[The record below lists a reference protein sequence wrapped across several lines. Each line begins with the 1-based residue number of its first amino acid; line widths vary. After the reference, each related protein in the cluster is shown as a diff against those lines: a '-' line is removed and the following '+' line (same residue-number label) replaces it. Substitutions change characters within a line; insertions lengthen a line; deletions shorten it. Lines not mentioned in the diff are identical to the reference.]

1 MAVSFN
7 IEGQSYSFPDWASE
21 STSKQMVDILT
32 EIAKANGVSG
42 KALAEL
48 QKSNQDMLKAT
59 EKAHKKE
66 EKSRDEQQ
74 ALDEEQVKA
83 IQKGFK
89 DNANTIKAEGD
100 KDRKTTIE
108 AGKKGGGFGDGL
120 INFGRRLE
128 SDGEELLGFVG
139 KLGDVALGTATA
151 LGGIVLGGLSFVA
164 NKALGAGDEL
174 NKLTKVGVGFN
185 STLGGLDTSATQGI
199 ARLGALGLGFEGAA
213 QLIAANSRVVATAG
227 LKRFENTMK
236 FAADTS
242 EELGM
247 SFEDSMNT
255 FGESLQRRQRLL
267 NVGSVDQGRLNKQI
281 QTTTRF
287 QTAYATALGES
298 TEEIQA
304 FVDGL
309 IANNGMLTASFFRF
323 NNSVRSDL
331 VAGVEVFASG
341 LAALGGS
348 GGQALAEAFT
358 EQATM
363 GAIGLSDAAIG
374 MVQALPSLAGPMN
387 EFRDAV
393 QSGTLTQSQADEMV
407 QDLVGNLGNVS
418 QGEKDRIFML
428 ARIGDE
434 SAKQMA
440 QAITQ
445 FEQSESK
452 MEEVNKMLGTGFN
465 MDTVQKG
472 TNAFNKV
479 VAQATSGFSS
489 AFYSIFAD
497 PEITKALEDGLKE
510 IMGIFGFGVD
520 DASGAAQGMADAG
533 KDLAKK
539 VLPALK
545 NGIQMAVDMFQRL
558 ADYLGQEAFKTDGA
572 FDISKL
578 FADIGQKI
586 KSAIFSALLKG
597 IPMLMGAILAYS
609 AGKAVLGAALGGAK
623 SMISKGASNLFGR
636 MFGGVGSTA
645 TKAASTGV
653 GSGGSS
659 AAKMLQGASS
669 KADGMTGAMTK
680 GGKSGGFLG
689 SIANAVKKFGDNK
702 VVKGAASM
710 VMMGAAVAL
719 LAVGLKQ
726 FNEVD
731 FASMGK
737 GLLAMGG
744 MIALSK
750 LLDKANKSMVKGAI
764 GVLALSTA
772 MVPLAF
778 GLNLMKDVGFK
789 TIGVLATAIAALAVA
804 AGIIGMPPIVGFVM
818 AGALAIGVLGAALI
832 PFAVA
837 AMLAAK
843 AFEMFVPNIVMM
855 SMVDGKNLIMV
866 GAGLAAIGAGLAVM
880 TGGSL
885 IAGLMEGIG
894 KLFGAKSP
902 MEKVIDFAKG
912 LQGVDVT
919 GIFLLGEGFKG
930 LAESKNVI
938 DMFDNMD
945 DYSAGVMKFAVSIDS
960 LTAALHRLNEGIP
973 AETTFFDKIKDVASQ
988 VKDFFG
994 GGGAGQSPVK
1004 PNVGGQA
1011 IMPTAPT
1018 QVDQGAVPVTMSANY
1033 MTDDDLDDLAGT
1045 PPTATDMGP
1054 PKPDTPETD
1063 TAALLA
1069 ELVRLQ
1075 AENNKLSKRQISA
1088 TEEMDF

>member
-48 QKSNQDMLKAT
+48 KKSNEDMLKAT
-59 EKAHKKE
+59 QKANKKE
-66 EKSRDEQQ
+66 EKSN
-74 ALDEEQVKA
+74 EEQLEATEEQKKA
-83 IQKGFK
+83 IERGFK
-89 DNANTIKAEGD
+89 DNNKTIKEEQS
-100 KDRKTTIE
+100 KTQAALE
-108 AGKKGGGFGDGL
+108 KGGGFLDKAGSG
-120 INFGRRLE
+120 IVKFGRQME
-128 SDGEELLGFVG
+128 ADGEELLGFVG
-139 KLGDVALGTATA
+139 KLGDVALGVGTA
-151 LGGIVLGGLSFVA
+151 LTGIVAGGLAFVA
-164 NKALGAGDEL
+164 NKALGVGDEL

-227 LKRFENTMK
+227 LKRFEDTMK

-309 IANNGMLTASFFRF
+309 IANNGMLTASFLRF
-323 NNSVRSDL
+323 GDTVRSDL

-341 LAALGGS
+341 LAALGGQ

-374 MVQALPSLAGPMN
+374 MVQALPRLAGPMN

-393 QSGTLTQSQADEMV
+393 QAGTLTQSQADEMV
-407 QDLVGNLGNVS
+407 QGLVKDLGNVS
-418 QGEKDRIFML
+418 QEEKDRIFML

-452 MEEVNKMLGTGFN
+452 MAEVNKMLGTGFD

-472 TNAFNKV
+472 TNNFNKI

-489 AFYSIFAD
+489 AFYSLFAD

-510 IMGIFGFGVD
+510 IMGIFGFATD
-520 DASGAAQGMADAG
+520 DMSGGAQGMADMG
-533 KDLAKK
+533 KDMAKK
-539 VLPALK
+539 FLPMLK
-545 NGIQMAVDMFQRL
+545 SGIESVVGAFKAL
-558 ADYLGQEAFKTDGA
+558 ADYFGQEAFKTDGA
-572 FDISKL
+572 FDFSKML
-578 FADIGQKI
+578 TDVVDKI
-586 KSAIFSALLKG
+586 KQPLIDALMSGLKY
-597 IPMLMGAILAYS
+597 LFLAVFAYS
-609 AGKAVLGAALGGAK
+609 ASKQALGFLGGLIK
-623 SMISKGASNLFGR
+623 KGGTKLIGSI
-636 MFGGVGSTA
+636 MGGGGSTVA
-645 TKAASTGV
+645 GAASTGV
-653 GSGGSS
+653 GSGGST
-659 AAKMLQGASS
+659 AAKLLGGAKD

-744 MIALSK
+744 MIGLSK
-750 LLDKANKSMVKGAI
+750 LLEKSTTSMVKGAV

-818 AGALAIGVLGAALI
+818 AGAVAIGVLGAALI

-843 AFEMFVPNIVMM
+843 AFDMFVPNMVLM
-855 SMVDGKNLIMV
+855 SMVDGGNLIKV

-912 LQGVDVT
+912 LQGVDVSS
-919 GIFLLGEGFKG
+919 IFLLGEGFKG

-938 DMFDNMD
+938 DMFDNME
-945 DYSAGVMKFAVSIDS
+945 DYSSGVMKFAISIDS
-960 LTAALHRLNEGIP
+960 LTAALARLEAGVP
-973 AETTFFDKIKDVASQ
+973 KETTFFDKIKDVATQ
-988 VKDFFG
+988 VGDFLTG
-994 GGGAGQSPVK
+994 GKVSEGINTVKAG
-1004 PNVGGQA
+1004 NQA
-1011 IMPTAPT
+1011 GMPTAPT
-1018 QVDQGAVPVTMSANY
+1018 QIDQSTVPVTAASYGMG
-1033 MTDDDLDDLAGT
+1033 DDEIDDLVGT
-1045 PPTATDMGP
+1045 PPTADGTTATQ
-1054 PKPDTPETD
+1054 PDTPEND

-1088 TEEMDF
+1088 TEDIDF

>member
-48 QKSNQDMLKAT
+48 KKTNEDMLKAT
-59 EKAHKKE
+59 QKANKKE
-66 EKSRDEQQ
+66 EKSN
-74 ALDEEQVKA
+74 EEQLEATEEQKKA
-83 IQKGFK
+83 IEKGFK
-89 DNANTIKAEGD
+89 DNNKTIKEEQS
-100 KDRKTTIE
+100 KTQAALE
-108 AGKKGGGFGDGL
+108 KGGGFLDKAGSG
-120 INFGRRLE
+120 IVKFGRQME
-128 SDGEELLGFVG
+128 ADGEELLGFVG
-139 KLGDVALGTATA
+139 KLGDVALGVGTA
-151 LGGIVLGGLSFVA
+151 LTGIVAGGLTFVA
-164 NKALGAGDEL
+164 NKALGVGDEL

-309 IANNGMLTASFFRF
+309 IANNGMLTASFLRF
-323 NNSVRSDL
+323 GDTVRSDL

-341 LAALGGS
+341 LAALGGQ

-363 GAIGLSDAAIG
+363 GAIGLSDAAVG
-374 MVQALPSLAGPMN
+374 MVRALPRLAGPMN
-387 EFRDAV
+387 DFRKAV
-393 QSGTLTQSQADEMV
+393 ESGTLTQSQADEQV
-407 QDLVGNLGNVS
+407 QRLVKDLGNVS
-418 QGEKDRIFML
+418 KEEKDRIFML
-428 ARIGDE
+428 ARVGDE

-452 MEEVNKMLGTGFN
+452 MKEVNEMLGTGFN

-472 TNAFNKV
+472 TNNFNKI

-489 AFYSIFAD
+489 AFYSLFAD
-497 PEITKALEDGLKE
+497 PEITKALEDGMKE
-510 IMGIFGFGVD
+510 IMGIFGFASD
-520 DASGAAQGMADAG
+520 DMSKGAQGMADMG
-533 KDLAKK
+533 KDMAKK
-539 VLPALK
+539 FLPMLK
-545 NGIQMAVDMFQRL
+545 SGIESVVGAFKAL
-558 ADYLGQEAFKTDGA
+558 ADYFGQEAFKTDGA
-572 FDISKL
+572 FDFSKML
-578 FADIGQKI
+578 TDVVDKI
-586 KSAIFSALLKG
+586 KQPLIDALMSGLKY
-597 IPMLMGAILAYS
+597 LFLAVFAYS
-609 AGKAVLGAALGGAK
+609 ASKQALGFLGGLIK
-623 SMISKGASNLFGR
+623 KGGTKLIGSI
-636 MFGGVGSTA
+636 MGGGGSTVA
-645 TKAASTGV
+645 GAASTGV
-653 GSGGSS
+653 GSGGST
-659 AAKMLQGASS
+659 AAKLLGGASD

-744 MIALSK
+744 MIGLSK
-750 LLDKANKSMVKGAI
+750 LLEKSTTSMVKGAV

-804 AGIIGMPPIVGFVM
+804 AGLIGMPPIVGFVM
-818 AGALAIGVLGAALI
+818 AGAVAIGVLGAALI

-843 AFEMFVPNIVMM
+843 AFDMFVPNMVLM
-855 SMVDGKNLIMV
+855 SMVDGGNLIKV

-912 LQGVDVT
+912 LQGVDVSS
-919 GIFLLGEGFKG
+919 IFLLGEGFKG

-938 DMFDNMD
+938 DMFDNME
-945 DYSAGVMKFAVSIDS
+945 DYSSGVMKFAISIDS
-960 LTAALHRLNEGIP
+960 LTAALARLEKGVP
-973 AETTFFDKIKDVASQ
+973 KETTFFDKIKDVATQ
-988 VKDFFG
+988 VGDFLTG
-994 GGGAGQSPVK
+994 GKVSEGINTVKAG
-1004 PNVGGQA
+1004 NQA
-1011 IMPTAPT
+1011 GMPTAKT
-1018 QVDQGAVPVTMSANY
+1018 QVDQTAVPSMGVQY
-1033 MTDDDLDDLAGT
+1033 GDDDEIIDDLTGNNT
-1045 PPTATDMGP
+1045 MPTDPGAK
-1054 PKPDTPETD
+1054 KPDTPEND

-1088 TEEMDF
+1088 TEDIDF

>member
-7 IEGQSYSFPDWASE
+7 IEGQAYSFPDWSTE

-42 KALAEL
+42 KALTEL
-48 QKSNQDMLKAT
+48 KKTNQDMLRATTKAN
-59 EKAHKKE
+59 KKE
-66 EKSRDEQQ
+66 EKTAEEHKE
-74 ALDEEQVKA
+74 LTEEQKKA
-83 IQKGFK
+83 IEKGFK
-89 DNANTIKAEGD
+89 DNQK
-100 KDRKTTIE
+100 TIE
-108 AGKKGGGFGDGL
+108 SEGAKERKATIDAGKKGTGIGNG
-120 INFGRRLE
+120 IMKFGRQLE

-139 KLGDVALGTATA
+139 KLGDVALGVGTA
-151 LGGIVLGGLSFVA
+151 LTGIVGGGLTFLAS
-164 NKALGAGDEL
+164 KALGVGDQL
-174 NKLTKVGVGFN
+174 NMLAKTGVGFN
-185 STLGGLDTSATQGI
+185 SSLGDANTSATQ
-199 ARLGALGLGFEGAA
+199 AVAKLGALGLGFDGAA
-213 QLIAANSRVVATAG
+213 QMIAANSRVVATAG

-242 EELGM
+242 EELGL
-247 SFEDSMNT
+247 SFEDSMGQ
-255 FGESLQRRQRLL
+255 FGEALQRRQRIL
-267 NVGSVDQGRLNKQI
+267 NVGNIDQGRLNKQV

-287 QTAYATALGES
+287 QMAYATALGES

-309 IANNGMLTASFFRF
+309 ISNNGMLTASFLRF
-323 NNSVRSDL
+323 GDSVRSDL
-331 VAGVEVFASG
+331 VGGIEVFASG

-393 QSGTLTQSQADEMV
+393 QAGTLTQSQADEMV

-418 QGEKDRIFML
+418 KSEKDRIFML
-428 ARIGDE
+428 ARVGDE

-452 MEEVNKMLGTGFN
+452 MKEVNDMLGTGFN

-489 AFYSIFAD
+489 AFYSLFAD

-510 IMGIFGFGVD
+510 IMDVFGFGVD
-520 DASGAAQGMADAG
+520 DASGAAQGMADVG

-545 NGIQMAVDMFQRL
+545 SGIEVVVNMFKKL
-558 ADYLGQEAFKTDGA
+558 GEYLGQFQSDAGFDFGAMFNDVVGKIKGALIDGLMSGIKYLIGA
-572 FDISKL
+572 IFLYSASKQALGFLGGLVKKGGSKL
-578 FADIGQKI
+578 VSSIMGGGGSTVA
-586 KSAIFSALLKG
+586 SAA
-597 IPMLMGAILAYS
+597 
-609 AGKAVLGAALGGAK
+609 
-623 SMISKGASNLFGR
+623 
-636 MFGGVGSTA
+636 GGVGS
-645 TKAASTGV
+645 KGST
-653 GSGGSS
+653 
-659 AAKMLQGASS
+659 AAKMLTGAS
-669 KADGMTGAMTK
+669 KNADGMTSAMTK
-680 GGKSGGFLG
+680 GGKSGGFLK

-710 VMMGAAVAL
+710 VLMGGAVAL
-719 LAVGLKQ
+719 LAVGLKT
-726 FNEVD
+726 FNEVN
-731 FASMGK
+731 FSSLAK
-737 GLLAMGG
+737 GFLAMGG
-744 MIALSK
+744 LIGLSK
-750 LLDKANKSMVKGAI
+750 LLEKSTSSMVKGAV
-764 GVLALSTA
+764 GVLALGAA

-789 TIGVLATAIAALAVA
+789 TIGVLAAGIGALALA
-804 AGIIGMPPIVGFVM
+804 AGLIGMPPIVGFVM

-837 AMLAAK
+837 AMIAAK
-843 AFEMFVPNIVMM
+843 AFDMFVPNIVMM
-855 SMVDGKNLIMV
+855 SLVDGKNLIMV
-866 GAGLAAIGAGLAVM
+866 GAGLAAIGAGLAIM
-880 TGGSL
+880 SGGSL
-885 IAGLMEGIG
+885 LSSLMDGIG

-902 MEKVIDFAKG
+902 MEKVTEFAKG
-912 LQGVDVT
+912 LQGVDMS
-919 GIFLLGEGFKG
+919 GIFILGESFKG

-938 DMFDNMD
+938 DMFDGLDGTADN
-945 DYSAGVMKFAVSIDS
+945 VIKFASSIDT
-960 LTAALHRLNEGIP
+960 LTAALARLEKGVP

-988 VKDFFG
+988 VSAFFSSG
-994 GGGAGQSPVK
+994 SQTDVK
-1004 PNVGGQA
+1004 PTAGASAN
-1011 IMPTAPT
+1011 MPTAPT
-1018 QVDQGAVPVTMSANY
+1018 QIDKTSIPTTGGRDY
-1033 MTDDDLDDLAGT
+1033 MTDDDISDLTGDYSDSKPT
-1045 PPTATDMGP
+1045 PGP
-1054 PKPDTPETD
+1054 KKADTPDND

-1088 TEEMDF
+1088 TEEIDF

>member
-1 MAVSFN
+1 MINIGMAVSFN
-7 IEGQSYSFPDWASE
+7 IEGQAYSFPDWSTE

-42 KALAEL
+42 KALTEL
-48 QKSNQDMLKAT
+48 KKTNQDMLRATTKAN
-59 EKAHKKE
+59 KKE
-66 EKSRDEQQ
+66 EKTAEEHKE
-74 ALDEEQVKA
+74 LTEEQKKA
-83 IQKGFK
+83 IEKGFK
-89 DNANTIKAEGD
+89 DNQK
-100 KDRKTTIE
+100 TIE
-108 AGKKGGGFGDGL
+108 SEGAKERKATIDAGKKGTGIGNG
-120 INFGRRLE
+120 IMKFGRQLE

-139 KLGDVALGTATA
+139 KLGDVALGVGTA
-151 LGGIVLGGLSFVA
+151 LTGIVGGGLTFLAS
-164 NKALGAGDEL
+164 KALGVGDQL
-174 NKLTKVGVGFN
+174 NMLAKTGVGFN
-185 STLGGLDTSATQGI
+185 SSLGDANTSATQ
-199 ARLGALGLGFEGAA
+199 AVAKLGALGLGFDGAA
-213 QLIAANSRVVATAG
+213 QMIAANSRVVATAG

-242 EELGM
+242 EELGL
-247 SFEDSMNT
+247 SFEDSMGQ
-255 FGESLQRRQRLL
+255 FGEALQRRQRIL
-267 NVGSVDQGRLNKQI
+267 NVGNIDQGRLNKQV

-287 QTAYATALGES
+287 QMAYATALGES

-309 IANNGMLTASFFRF
+309 ISNNGMLTASFLRF
-323 NNSVRSDL
+323 GDSVRSDL
-331 VAGVEVFASG
+331 VGGIEVFASG

-393 QSGTLTQSQADEMV
+393 QAGTLTQSQADEMV

-418 QGEKDRIFML
+418 KSEKDRIFML
-428 ARIGDE
+428 ARVGDE

-452 MEEVNKMLGTGFN
+452 MKEVNDMLGTGFN

-489 AFYSIFAD
+489 AFYSLFAD

-510 IMGIFGFGVD
+510 IMDVFGFGVD
-520 DASGAAQGMADAG
+520 DASGAAQGMADVG

-545 NGIQMAVDMFQRL
+545 SGIEVVVNMFKKL
-558 ADYLGQEAFKTDGA
+558 GEYLGQFQSDAGFDFGAMFNDVVGKIKGALIDGLMSGIKYLIGA
-572 FDISKL
+572 IFLYSASKQALGFLGGLVKKGGSKL
-578 FADIGQKI
+578 VSSIMGGGGSTVA
-586 KSAIFSALLKG
+586 SAA
-597 IPMLMGAILAYS
+597 
-609 AGKAVLGAALGGAK
+609 
-623 SMISKGASNLFGR
+623 
-636 MFGGVGSTA
+636 GGVGS
-645 TKAASTGV
+645 KGST
-653 GSGGSS
+653 
-659 AAKMLQGASS
+659 AAKMLTGAS
-669 KADGMTGAMTK
+669 KNADGMTSAMTK
-680 GGKSGGFLG
+680 GGKSGGFLK

-710 VMMGAAVAL
+710 VLMGGAVAL
-719 LAVGLKQ
+719 LAVGLKT
-726 FNEVD
+726 FNEVN
-731 FASMGK
+731 FSSLAK
-737 GLLAMGG
+737 GFLAMGG
-744 MIALSK
+744 LIGLSK
-750 LLDKANKSMVKGAI
+750 LLEKSTSSMVKGAV
-764 GVLALSTA
+764 GVLALGAA

-789 TIGVLATAIAALAVA
+789 TIGVLAAGIGALALA
-804 AGIIGMPPIVGFVM
+804 AGLIGMPPIVGFVM

-837 AMLAAK
+837 AMIAAK
-843 AFEMFVPNIVMM
+843 AFDMFVPNIVMM
-855 SMVDGKNLIMV
+855 SLVDGKNLIMV
-866 GAGLAAIGAGLAVM
+866 GAGLAAIGAGLAIM
-880 TGGSL
+880 SGGSL
-885 IAGLMEGIG
+885 LSSLMDGIG

-902 MEKVIDFAKG
+902 MEKVTEFAKG
-912 LQGVDVT
+912 LQGVDMS
-919 GIFLLGEGFKG
+919 GIFILGESFKG

-938 DMFDNMD
+938 DMFDGLDGTADN
-945 DYSAGVMKFAVSIDS
+945 VIKFASSIDT
-960 LTAALHRLNEGIP
+960 LTAALARLEKGVP

-988 VKDFFG
+988 VSAFFSSG
-994 GGGAGQSPVK
+994 SQTDVK
-1004 PNVGGQA
+1004 PTAGASAN
-1011 IMPTAPT
+1011 MPTAPT
-1018 QVDQGAVPVTMSANY
+1018 QIDKTSIPTTGGRDY
-1033 MTDDDLDDLAGT
+1033 MTDDDISDLTGDYSDSKPT
-1045 PPTATDMGP
+1045 PGP
-1054 PKPDTPETD
+1054 KKADTPDND

-1088 TEEMDF
+1088 TEEIDF

>member
-48 QKSNQDMLKAT
+48 KKSNEDMLKAT
-59 EKAHKKE
+59 QKANKKE
-66 EKSRDEQQ
+66 EKSN
-74 ALDEEQVKA
+74 EEQLEATEEQKKA
-83 IQKGFK
+83 IERGFK
-89 DNANTIKAEGD
+89 DNNKTIKEEQS
-100 KDRKTTIE
+100 KTQAALE
-108 AGKKGGGFGDGL
+108 KGGGFLDKAGSG
-120 INFGRRLE
+120 IVKFGRQME
-128 SDGEELLGFVG
+128 ADGEELLGFVG
-139 KLGDVALGTATA
+139 KLGDVALGVGTA
-151 LGGIVLGGLSFVA
+151 LTGIVAGGLAFVA
-164 NKALGAGDEL
+164 NKALGVGDEL

-227 LKRFENTMK
+227 LKRFEDTMK

-247 SFEDSMNT
+247 SFEDSMGT
-255 FGESLQRRQRLL
+255 FGEALQRRQRLL

-309 IANNGMLTASFFRF
+309 IANNGMLTASFLRF
-323 NNSVRSDL
+323 GDTVRSDL

-341 LAALGGS
+341 LAALGGQ

-374 MVQALPSLAGPMN
+374 MVQALPRLAGPMN

-393 QSGTLTQSQADEMV
+393 QAGTLTQSQADEMV
-407 QDLVGNLGNVS
+407 QGLVKDLGNVS
-418 QGEKDRIFML
+418 QEEKDRIFML

-452 MEEVNKMLGTGFN
+452 MAEVNKMLGTGFD

-472 TNAFNKV
+472 TNNFNKI

-489 AFYSIFAD
+489 AFYSLFAD

-510 IMGIFGFGVD
+510 IMGIFGFATD
-520 DASGAAQGMADAG
+520 DMSGGAQGMADMG

-539 VLPALK
+539 FLPMLK
-545 NGIQMAVDMFQRL
+545 SGIESVVGAFKAL
-558 ADYLGQEAFKTDGA
+558 ADYFGQEAFKTDGA
-572 FDISKL
+572 FDFSKML
-578 FADIGQKI
+578 TDVVDKI
-586 KSAIFSALLKG
+586 KQPLIDALMSGLKY
-597 IPMLMGAILAYS
+597 LFLAVFAYS
-609 AGKAVLGAALGGAK
+609 ASKQALGFLGGLIK
-623 SMISKGASNLFGR
+623 KGGTKLIGSI
-636 MFGGVGSTA
+636 MGGGGSTVA
-645 TKAASTGV
+645 GAASTGV
-653 GSGGSS
+653 GSGGSA
-659 AAKMLQGASS
+659 AAKLLGGAKD

-744 MIALSK
+744 MIGLSK
-750 LLDKANKSMVKGAI
+750 LLEKSTTSMVKGAV

-818 AGALAIGVLGAALI
+818 AGAVAIGVLGAALI

-843 AFEMFVPNIVMM
+843 AFDMFVPNMVLM
-855 SMVDGKNLIMV
+855 SMVDGGNLIKV

-912 LQGVDVT
+912 LQGVDVSS
-919 GIFLLGEGFKG
+919 IFLLGEGFKG

-938 DMFDNMD
+938 DMFDNME
-945 DYSAGVMKFAVSIDS
+945 DYSSGVMKFAISIDS
-960 LTAALHRLNEGIP
+960 LTAALARLEAGVP
-973 AETTFFDKIKDVASQ
+973 KETTFFDKIKDVATQ
-988 VKDFFG
+988 VGDFLTG
-994 GGGAGQSPVK
+994 GKVSEGINTVKAG
-1004 PNVGGQA
+1004 NQA
-1011 IMPTAPT
+1011 GMPTAPT
-1018 QVDQGAVPVTMSANY
+1018 QIDQSTVPVTAASYGMS
-1033 MTDDDLDDLAGT
+1033 DDEIDDLVGT
-1045 PPTATDMGP
+1045 PPTADGSTATQ
-1054 PKPDTPETD
+1054 PDTPEND
-1063 TAALLA
+1063 TAALIA

-1075 AENNKLSKRQISA
+1075 AENNKLTKRQISA
-1088 TEEMDF
+1088 TEDIDF

>member
-48 QKSNQDMLKAT
+48 KKSNEDMLKAT
-59 EKAHKKE
+59 QKANKKE
-66 EKSRDEQQ
+66 EKSN
-74 ALDEEQVKA
+74 EEQLEATEEQKKA
-83 IQKGFK
+83 IERGFK
-89 DNANTIKAEGD
+89 DNNKTIKEEQS
-100 KDRKTTIE
+100 KTQAALE
-108 AGKKGGGFGDGL
+108 KGGGFLDKAGSG
-120 INFGRRLE
+120 IVKFGRQME
-128 SDGEELLGFVG
+128 ADGEELLGFVG
-139 KLGDVALGTATA
+139 KLGDVALGVGTA
-151 LGGIVLGGLSFVA
+151 LTGIVAGGLAFVA
-164 NKALGAGDEL
+164 NKALGVGDEL

-227 LKRFENTMK
+227 LKRFEDTMK

-247 SFEDSMNT
+247 SFEDSMGT
-255 FGESLQRRQRLL
+255 FGEALQRRQRLL

-309 IANNGMLTASFFRF
+309 IANNGMLTASFLRF
-323 NNSVRSDL
+323 GDTVRSDL

-341 LAALGGS
+341 LAALGGQ

-374 MVQALPSLAGPMN
+374 MVQALPRLAGPMN

-393 QSGTLTQSQADEMV
+393 QAGTLTQSQADEMV
-407 QDLVGNLGNVS
+407 QGLVKDLGNVS
-418 QGEKDRIFML
+418 QEEKDRIFML

-452 MEEVNKMLGTGFN
+452 MAEVNKMLGTGFD

-472 TNAFNKV
+472 TNNFNKI

-489 AFYSIFAD
+489 AFYSLFAD

-510 IMGIFGFGVD
+510 IMGIFGFATD
-520 DASGAAQGMADAG
+520 DMSGGAQGMADMG
-533 KDLAKK
+533 KDMAKK
-539 VLPALK
+539 FLPMLK
-545 NGIQMAVDMFQRL
+545 SGIESVVGAFKAL
-558 ADYLGQEAFKTDGA
+558 ADYFGQEAFKTDGA
-572 FDISKL
+572 FDFSKML
-578 FADIGQKI
+578 TDVVDKI
-586 KSAIFSALLKG
+586 KQPLIDALMSGLKY
-597 IPMLMGAILAYS
+597 LFLAVFAYS
-609 AGKAVLGAALGGAK
+609 ASKQALGFLGGLIK
-623 SMISKGASNLFGR
+623 KGGTKLIGSI
-636 MFGGVGSTA
+636 MGGGGSTVA
-645 TKAASTGV
+645 GAASTGV
-653 GSGGSS
+653 GSGGST
-659 AAKMLQGASS
+659 AAKLLGGAKD

-744 MIALSK
+744 MIGLSK
-750 LLDKANKSMVKGAI
+750 LLEKSTTSMVKGAV

-818 AGALAIGVLGAALI
+818 AGAVAIGVLGAALI

-843 AFEMFVPNIVMM
+843 AFDMFVPNMVLM
-855 SMVDGKNLIMV
+855 SMVDGGNLIKV

-912 LQGVDVT
+912 LQGVDVSS
-919 GIFLLGEGFKG
+919 IFLLGEGFKG

-938 DMFDNMD
+938 DMFDNME
-945 DYSAGVMKFAVSIDS
+945 DYSSGVMKFAISIDS
-960 LTAALHRLNEGIP
+960 LTAALARLEAGVP
-973 AETTFFDKIKDVASQ
+973 KETTFFDKIKDVATQ
-988 VKDFFG
+988 VGDFLTG
-994 GGGAGQSPVK
+994 GKVSEGINTVKAG
-1004 PNVGGQA
+1004 NQA
-1011 IMPTAPT
+1011 GMPTAPT
-1018 QVDQGAVPVTMSANY
+1018 QIDQSTVPVTAASYGMG
-1033 MTDDDLDDLAGT
+1033 DDEIDDLVGT
-1045 PPTATDMGP
+1045 PPTADGTTATQ
-1054 PKPDTPETD
+1054 PDTPEND

-1088 TEEMDF
+1088 TEDIDF

>member
-48 QKSNQDMLKAT
+48 KKSNEDMLKAT
-59 EKAHKKE
+59 QKANKKE
-66 EKSRDEQQ
+66 EKSN
-74 ALDEEQVKA
+74 EEQLEATEEQKKA
-83 IQKGFK
+83 IERGFK
-89 DNANTIKAEGD
+89 DNNKTIKEEQS
-100 KDRKTTIE
+100 KTQAALE
-108 AGKKGGGFGDGL
+108 KGGGFLDKAGSG
-120 INFGRRLE
+120 IVKFGRQME
-128 SDGEELLGFVG
+128 ADGEELLGFVG
-139 KLGDVALGTATA
+139 KLGDVALGVGTA
-151 LGGIVLGGLSFVA
+151 LTGIVAGGLAFVA
-164 NKALGAGDEL
+164 NKALGVGDEL

-309 IANNGMLTASFFRF
+309 IANNGMLTASFLRF
-323 NNSVRSDL
+323 GDTVRSDL

-341 LAALGGS
+341 LAALGGQ

-374 MVQALPSLAGPMN
+374 MVQALPRLAGPMN

-393 QSGTLTQSQADEMV
+393 QAGTLTQSQADEMV
-407 QDLVGNLGNVS
+407 QGLVKDLGNVS
-418 QGEKDRIFML
+418 QEEKDRIFML

-452 MEEVNKMLGTGFN
+452 MAEVNKMLGTGFD

-472 TNAFNKV
+472 TNNFNKI

-489 AFYSIFAD
+489 AFYSLFAD

-510 IMGIFGFGVD
+510 IMGIFGFASD
-520 DASGAAQGMADAG
+520 DMSGGAQGMADMG
-533 KDLAKK
+533 KEMAKK
-539 VLPALK
+539 FLPMLK
-545 NGIQMAVDMFQRL
+545 TGIEAVV
-558 ADYLGQEAFKTDGA
+558 GAFKSLKKYIDGFRTDDGGIDFGA
-572 FDISKL
+572 MFTDVIDRIKQPLIDALMSGLKYL
-578 FADIGQKI
+578 FLAV
-586 KSAIFSALLKG
+586 F
-597 IPMLMGAILAYS
+597 AYS
-609 AGKAVLGAALGGAK
+609 ASKQALGFLGGLIK
-623 SMISKGASNLFGR
+623 KGGTKLIGSI
-636 MFGGVGSTA
+636 MGGGGSTVA
-645 TKAASTGV
+645 GAASTGV
-653 GSGGSS
+653 GSGGSV
-659 AAKMLQGASS
+659 AAKLLGGAKD

-689 SIANAVKKFGDNK
+689 SIANAVKKFGDSK

-744 MIALSK
+744 MIGLSK
-750 LLDKANKSMVKGAI
+750 LLEKSTTSMVKGAV

-818 AGALAIGVLGAALI
+818 AGAVAIGVLGAALI

-843 AFEMFVPNIVMM
+843 AFDMFVPNMVLM
-855 SMVDGKNLIMV
+855 SMVDGGNLIKV

-912 LQGVDVT
+912 LQGVDVSS
-919 GIFLLGEGFKG
+919 IFLLGEGFKG

-938 DMFDNMD
+938 DMFDNME
-945 DYSAGVMKFAVSIDS
+945 DYSSGVMKFAISIDS
-960 LTAALHRLNEGIP
+960 LTAALARLEAGVP
-973 AETTFFDKIKDVASQ
+973 KETTFFDKIKDVATQ
-988 VKDFFG
+988 VGDFLTG
-994 GGGAGQSPVK
+994 GKVSEGINTVKAG
-1004 PNVGGQA
+1004 NQA
-1011 IMPTAPT
+1011 GMPTAPT
-1018 QVDQGAVPVTMSANY
+1018 QIDQSTVPVTAASYGMG
-1033 MTDDDLDDLAGT
+1033 DDEIDDLVGT
-1045 PPTATDMGP
+1045 PPTADGTTATQ
-1054 PKPDTPETD
+1054 PDTPEND

-1088 TEEMDF
+1088 TEDIDF

>member
-21 STSKQMVDILT
+21 STAKQMVDILT

-48 QKSNQDMLKAT
+48 QKSNQEMLKAT

-74 ALDEEQVKA
+74 ALDEDQLKA
-83 IQKGFK
+83 INKGFK

-100 KDRKTTIE
+100 KDRKATAE
-108 AGKKGGGFGDGL
+108 AGKKGGGFGDRM

-497 PEITKALEDGLKE
+497 PEITKALEDGLKD
-510 IMGIFGFGVD
+510 IMAIFGFGVD

-545 NGIQMAVDMFQRL
+545 SGIQMAVDMFQRL
-558 ADYLGQEAFKTDGA
+558 SDYLAQFRTEDG
-572 FDISKL
+572 FDFGKL
-578 FADIGQKI
+578 FEDIGNKI
-586 KSAIFSALLKG
+586 KSAIFTALLKG

-609 AGKAVLGAALGGAK
+609 AGKAVLSAAFGGAK
-623 SMISKGASNLFGR
+623 KAIASGASNLFGR
-636 MFGGVGSTA
+636 MMGGVGSTA

-680 GGKSGGFLG
+680 GGKSGGFLQ

-710 VMMGAAVAL
+710 ALMGASVAL
-719 LAVGLKQ
+719 LAVGLKT
-726 FNEVD
+726 FNEVN
-731 FASMGK
+731 FSSLGK
-737 GLLAMGG
+737 GLVAMGG
-744 MIALSK
+744 LIALSK
-750 LLDKANKSMVKGAI
+750 LLEKSTTSMVKGAV

-919 GIFLLGEGFKG
+919 SIFLLGEGFKG

-938 DMFDNMD
+938 DMFENMD

-1045 PPTATDMGP
+1045 PPTATEMGP

>member
-48 QKSNQDMLKAT
+48 RKSNEDMLKAT
-59 EKAHKKE
+59 QKANKKE
-66 EKSRDEQQ
+66 EKSN
-74 ALDEEQVKA
+74 EEQLEAIEDQKKA
-83 IQKGFK
+83 IDKGFK
-89 DNANTIKAEGD
+89 DNNKTIKEEQG
-100 KDRKTTIE
+100 KTRADNAKGRGFLDS
-108 AGKKGGGFGDGL
+108 AGAGIVK
-120 INFGRRLE
+120 FGRQLE

-139 KLGDVALGTATA
+139 KLGDVALGVGTA
-151 LGGIVLGGLSFVA
+151 LTGIVAGGLAFVA
-164 NKALGAGDEL
+164 NKALGVGDEL

-227 LKRFENTMK
+227 LKRFEDTMK

-247 SFEDSMNT
+247 SFEDSMGT
-255 FGESLQRRQRLL
+255 FGEALQRRQRLL

-309 IANNGMLTASFFRF
+309 IANNGMLTASFLRF
-323 NNSVRSDL
+323 GDTVRSDL

-341 LAALGGS
+341 LAALGGQ

-374 MVQALPSLAGPMN
+374 MVQALPRLAGPMN

-393 QSGTLTQSQADEMV
+393 QAGTLTQSQADEMV
-407 QDLVGNLGNVS
+407 QGLVKDLGNVS
-418 QGEKDRIFML
+418 KEEKDRIFML

-452 MEEVNKMLGTGFN
+452 MAEVNKMLGTGFD

-472 TNAFNKV
+472 TNNFNKI

-489 AFYSIFAD
+489 AFYSLFAD

-510 IMGIFGFGVD
+510 IMSIFGFATD
-520 DASGAAQGMADAG
+520 DMSGGAQGMADMG

-545 NGIQMAVDMFQRL
+545 SGIEVVVRMFEKL
-558 ADYLGQEAFKTDGA
+558 SDYLSKFQSEEGFDFGELFKDVVGKIKGALIDGLMSGIKYLIGA
-572 FDISKL
+572 IFIYSASKQALSFLGGLVKKGGSKL
-578 FADIGQKI
+578 VSSIMGGGGSTVA
-586 KSAIFSALLKG
+586 SAA
-597 IPMLMGAILAYS
+597 
-609 AGKAVLGAALGGAK
+609 
-623 SMISKGASNLFGR
+623 
-636 MFGGVGSTA
+636 GGVGSQG
-645 TKAASTGV
+645 ST
-653 GSGGSS
+653 
-659 AAKMLQGASS
+659 AAKMLTGAS
-669 KADGMTGAMTK
+669 KNADGMTSAMTK
-680 GGKSGGFLG
+680 GGKSGGFLQ

-744 MIALSK
+744 MIGLSK
-750 LLDKANKSMVKGAI
+750 LLEKSSTSMVKGAV

-772 MVPLAF
+772 IVPLAF

-804 AGIIGMPPIVGFVM
+804 AGVIGMPPIVGFVM

-843 AFEMFVPNIVMM
+843 AFDMFVPNIVMM

-919 GIFLLGEGFKG
+919 SIFLLGEGFKG

-960 LTAALHRLNEGIP
+960 LTAALARLEAGVP
-973 AETTFFDKIKDVASQ
+973 KETTFFDKIKDVATQ
-988 VKDFFG
+988 VGDFLTG
-994 GGGAGQSPVK
+994 GKVSEGINTVKAG
-1004 PNVGGQA
+1004 NQA
-1011 IMPTAPT
+1011 GMPTAPT
-1018 QVDQGAVPVTMSANY
+1018 QINQANIPDTAAGY
-1033 MTDDDLDDLAGT
+1033 GMGDDEIDALVGT
-1045 PPTATDMGP
+1045 PPTADGTAPDR
-1054 PKPDTPETD
+1054 PDTPEND

-1088 TEEMDF
+1088 TEDIDF

>member
-48 QKSNQDMLKAT
+48 KKSNEDMLKAT
-59 EKAHKKE
+59 QKANKKE
-66 EKSRDEQQ
+66 EKSN
-74 ALDEEQVKA
+74 EEQLEATEEQKKA
-83 IQKGFK
+83 IERGFK
-89 DNANTIKAEGD
+89 DNNKTIKEEQS
-100 KDRKTTIE
+100 KTQAALE
-108 AGKKGGGFGDGL
+108 KGGGFLDKAGSG
-120 INFGRRLE
+120 IVKFGRQME
-128 SDGEELLGFVG
+128 ADGEELLGFVG
-139 KLGDVALGTATA
+139 KLGDVALGVGTA
-151 LGGIVLGGLSFVA
+151 LTGIVAGGLAFVA
-164 NKALGAGDEL
+164 NKALGVGDEL

-227 LKRFENTMK
+227 LKRFEDTMK

-247 SFEDSMNT
+247 SFEDSMGT
-255 FGESLQRRQRLL
+255 FGEALQRRQRLL

-309 IANNGMLTASFFRF
+309 IANNGMLTASFLRF
-323 NNSVRSDL
+323 GDTVRSDL

-341 LAALGGS
+341 LAALGGQ

-374 MVQALPSLAGPMN
+374 MVQALPRLAGPMN

-393 QSGTLTQSQADEMV
+393 QAGTLTQSQADEMV
-407 QDLVGNLGNVS
+407 QGLVKDLGNVS
-418 QGEKDRIFML
+418 QEEKDRIFML

-452 MEEVNKMLGTGFN
+452 MAEVNKMLGTGFD

-472 TNAFNKV
+472 TNNFNKI

-489 AFYSIFAD
+489 AFYSLFAD

-510 IMGIFGFGVD
+510 IMSIFGFATD
-520 DASGAAQGMADAG
+520 DMSGGAQGMADMG

-539 VLPALK
+539 FLPMLK
-545 NGIQMAVDMFQRL
+545 SGIESVVGAFKAL
-558 ADYLGQEAFKTDGA
+558 ADYFGQEAFKTDGA
-572 FDISKL
+572 FDFSKML
-578 FADIGQKI
+578 TDVVDKI
-586 KSAIFSALLKG
+586 KQPLIDALMSGLKY
-597 IPMLMGAILAYS
+597 LFLAVFAYS
-609 AGKAVLGAALGGAK
+609 ASKQALGFLGGLIK
-623 SMISKGASNLFGR
+623 KGGTKLIGSI
-636 MFGGVGSTA
+636 MGGGGSTVA
-645 TKAASTGV
+645 GAASTGV
-653 GSGGSS
+653 GSGGSA

-744 MIALSK
+744 MIGLSK
-750 LLDKANKSMVKGAI
+750 LLEKSTTSMVKGAV

-818 AGALAIGVLGAALI
+818 AGAVAIGVLGAALI

-843 AFEMFVPNIVMM
+843 AFDMFVPNMVLM
-855 SMVDGKNLIMV
+855 SMVDGGNLIKV

-912 LQGVDVT
+912 LQGVDVSS
-919 GIFLLGEGFKG
+919 IFLLGEGFKG

-938 DMFDNMD
+938 DMFDNME
-945 DYSAGVMKFAVSIDS
+945 DYSSGVMKFAISIDS
-960 LTAALHRLNEGIP
+960 LTAALARLEAGVP
-973 AETTFFDKIKDVASQ
+973 KETTFFDKIKDVATQ
-988 VKDFFG
+988 VGDFLTG
-994 GGGAGQSPVK
+994 GKVSEGINTVKAG
-1004 PNVGGQA
+1004 NQA
-1011 IMPTAPT
+1011 GMPTAPT
-1018 QVDQGAVPVTMSANY
+1018 QIDQSTVPVTAASYGMS
-1033 MTDDDLDDLAGT
+1033 DDEIDDLVGT
-1045 PPTATDMGP
+1045 PPTADGSTATQ
-1054 PKPDTPETD
+1054 PDTPEND
-1063 TAALLA
+1063 TAALIA

-1075 AENNKLSKRQISA
+1075 AENNKLTKRQISA
-1088 TEEMDF
+1088 TEDIDF

>member
-48 QKSNQDMLKAT
+48 RKSNEDMLKAT
-59 EKAHKKE
+59 QKANKKE
-66 EKSRDEQQ
+66 EKSN
-74 ALDEEQVKA
+74 EEQLEAIEDQKKA
-83 IQKGFK
+83 IDKGFK
-89 DNANTIKAEGD
+89 DNNKTIKEEQGKTRAENAKGRGFLD
-100 KDRKTTIE
+100 S
-108 AGKKGGGFGDGL
+108 AGAGIVK
-120 INFGRRLE
+120 FGRQLE

-139 KLGDVALGTATA
+139 KLGDVALGVGTA
-151 LGGIVLGGLSFVA
+151 LTGIVAGGLAFVA
-164 NKALGAGDEL
+164 NKALGVGDEL

-227 LKRFENTMK
+227 LKRFEDTMK

-247 SFEDSMNT
+247 SFEDSMGT
-255 FGESLQRRQRLL
+255 FGEALQRRQRLL

-309 IANNGMLTASFFRF
+309 IANNGMLTASFLRF
-323 NNSVRSDL
+323 GDTVRSDL

-341 LAALGGS
+341 LAALGGQ

-374 MVQALPSLAGPMN
+374 MVQALPRLAGPMN

-393 QSGTLTQSQADEMV
+393 QAGTLTQSQADEMV
-407 QDLVGNLGNVS
+407 QGLVKDLGNVS
-418 QGEKDRIFML
+418 QEEKDRIFML

-452 MEEVNKMLGTGFN
+452 MAEVNKMLGTGFD

-472 TNAFNKV
+472 TNNFNKI

-489 AFYSIFAD
+489 AFYSLFAD

-510 IMGIFGFGVD
+510 IMGIFGFATD
-520 DASGAAQGMADAG
+520 DMSGGAQGMADMG

-539 VLPALK
+539 FLPMLK
-545 NGIQMAVDMFQRL
+545 NGIEAVV
-558 ADYLGQEAFKTDGA
+558 GAFKSLKKYVDGFRTDDGGIDFGA
-572 FDISKL
+572 MFSDVI
-578 FADIGQKI
+578 DKI
-586 KSAIFSALLKG
+586 KQPLIDALLSGLKY
-597 IPMLMGAILAYS
+597 LFLAVFAYS
-609 AGKAVLGAALGGAK
+609 AAKQTLGFLGGLIK
-623 SMISKGASNLFGR
+623 KGATG
-636 MFGGVGSTA
+636 MFQNMFAGAGGTV
-645 TKAASTGV
+645 ASAGGGV
-653 GSGGSS
+653 GSGGST
-659 AAKMLQGASS
+659 AAKLLGGAKD
-669 KADGMTGAMTK
+669 KADSMTGAMTK

-744 MIALSK
+744 MIGLSK
-750 LLDKANKSMVKGAI
+750 LLEKSTTSMVKGAV

-789 TIGVLATAIAALAVA
+789 TIGVLATAIGALAVA
-804 AGIIGMPPIVGFVM
+804 AGLIGMPPIVGFVM
-818 AGALAIGVLGAALI
+818 AGAVAIGVLGAALI

-843 AFEMFVPNIVMM
+843 AFDMFVPNMVLM
-855 SMVDGKNLIMV
+855 SMVDGGNLIKV

-912 LQGVDVT
+912 LQGVDVSS
-919 GIFLLGEGFKG
+919 IFLLGEGFKG

-938 DMFDNMD
+938 DMFDNME
-945 DYSAGVMKFAVSIDS
+945 DYSSGVMKFAISIDS
-960 LTAALHRLNEGIP
+960 LTAALARLEAGVP
-973 AETTFFDKIKDVASQ
+973 KETTFFDKIKDVATQ
-988 VKDFFG
+988 VGDFLTG
-994 GGGAGQSPVK
+994 GKVSEGINTVKAG
-1004 PNVGGQA
+1004 NQA
-1011 IMPTAPT
+1011 GMPTAPT
-1018 QVDQGAVPVTMSANY
+1018 QIDQSTVPVTAASYGMG
-1033 MTDDDLDDLAGT
+1033 DDEIDDLVGT
-1045 PPTATDMGP
+1045 PPTADGTAPDR
-1054 PKPDTPETD
+1054 PDTPEND

-1088 TEEMDF
+1088 TEDIDF

>member
-48 QKSNQDMLKAT
+48 KKTNEDMLKAT
-59 EKAHKKE
+59 QKANKKE
-66 EKSRDEQQ
+66 EKSN
-74 ALDEEQVKA
+74 EEQLEATEEQKKA
-83 IQKGFK
+83 IEKGFK
-89 DNANTIKAEGD
+89 DNNKTIKEEQS
-100 KDRKTTIE
+100 KTQAALE
-108 AGKKGGGFGDGL
+108 KGGGFLDKAGSG
-120 INFGRRLE
+120 IVKFGRQME
-128 SDGEELLGFVG
+128 ADGEELLGFVG
-139 KLGDVALGTATA
+139 KLGDVALGVGTA
-151 LGGIVLGGLSFVA
+151 LTGIVAGGLTFVA
-164 NKALGAGDEL
+164 NKALGVGDEL

-309 IANNGMLTASFFRF
+309 IANNGMLTASFLRF
-323 NNSVRSDL
+323 GDTVRSDL

-341 LAALGGS
+341 LAALGGQ

-363 GAIGLSDAAIG
+363 GAIGLSDAAVG
-374 MVQALPSLAGPMN
+374 MVRALPRLAGPMN
-387 EFRDAV
+387 DFRKAV
-393 QSGTLTQSQADEMV
+393 ESGTLTQSQADEQV
-407 QDLVGNLGNVS
+407 QRLVKDLGNVS
-418 QGEKDRIFML
+418 KEEKDRIFML
-428 ARIGDE
+428 ARVGDE

-452 MEEVNKMLGTGFN
+452 MKEVNEMLGTGFN

-472 TNAFNKV
+472 TNNFNKI

-489 AFYSIFAD
+489 AFYSLFAD
-497 PEITKALEDGLKE
+497 PEITKALEDGMKE
-510 IMGIFGFGVD
+510 IMGIFGFASD
-520 DASGAAQGMADAG
+520 DMSKGAQGMADMG
-533 KDLAKK
+533 KDMAKK
-539 VLPALK
+539 FLPMLK
-545 NGIQMAVDMFQRL
+545 SGIESVVGAFKAL
-558 ADYLGQEAFKTDGA
+558 ADYFGQEAFKTDGA
-572 FDISKL
+572 FDFSKML
-578 FADIGQKI
+578 TDVVDKI
-586 KSAIFSALLKG
+586 KQPLIDALMSGLKY
-597 IPMLMGAILAYS
+597 LFLAVFAYS
-609 AGKAVLGAALGGAK
+609 ASKQALGFLGGLIK
-623 SMISKGASNLFGR
+623 KGGTKLIGSI
-636 MFGGVGSTA
+636 MGGGGSTVA
-645 TKAASTGV
+645 GAASTGV
-653 GSGGSS
+653 GSGGST
-659 AAKMLQGASS
+659 AAKLLGGASD

-744 MIALSK
+744 MIGLSK
-750 LLDKANKSMVKGAI
+750 LLEKSSTSMVKGAV

-804 AGIIGMPPIVGFVM
+804 AGLIGMPPIVGFVM
-818 AGALAIGVLGAALI
+818 AGAVAIGVLGAALI

-843 AFEMFVPNIVMM
+843 AFDMFVPNMVLM
-855 SMVDGKNLIMV
+855 SMVDGGNLIKV

-912 LQGVDVT
+912 LQGVDVSS
-919 GIFLLGEGFKG
+919 IFLLGEGFKG

-938 DMFDNMD
+938 DMFDNME
-945 DYSAGVMKFAVSIDS
+945 DYSSGVMKFAISIDS
-960 LTAALHRLNEGIP
+960 LTAALARLEKGVP
-973 AETTFFDKIKDVASQ
+973 KETTFFDKIKDVATQ
-988 VKDFFG
+988 VGDFLTG
-994 GGGAGQSPVK
+994 GKVSEGINTVKAG
-1004 PNVGGQA
+1004 NQA
-1011 IMPTAPT
+1011 GMPTAKT
-1018 QVDQGAVPVTMSANY
+1018 QVDQTAVPSMGVQY
-1033 MTDDDLDDLAGT
+1033 GDDDEIIDDLTGNNT
-1045 PPTATDMGP
+1045 MPTDPGAK
-1054 PKPDTPETD
+1054 KPDTPEND

-1088 TEEMDF
+1088 TEDIDF

>member
-1 MAVSFN
+1 
-7 IEGQSYSFPDWASE
+7 
-21 STSKQMVDILT
+21 
-32 EIAKANGVSG
+32 
-42 KALAEL
+42 
-48 QKSNQDMLKAT
+48 
-59 EKAHKKE
+59 
-66 EKSRDEQQ
+66 
-74 ALDEEQVKA
+74 
-83 IQKGFK
+83 
-89 DNANTIKAEGD
+89 
-100 KDRKTTIE
+100 
-108 AGKKGGGFGDGL
+108 
-120 INFGRRLE
+120 
-128 SDGEELLGFVG
+128 
-139 KLGDVALGTATA
+139 
-151 LGGIVLGGLSFVA
+151 
-164 NKALGAGDEL
+164 
-174 NKLTKVGVGFN
+174 
-185 STLGGLDTSATQGI
+185 
-199 ARLGALGLGFEGAA
+199 
-213 QLIAANSRVVATAG
+213 
-227 LKRFENTMK
+227 
-236 FAADTS
+236 
-242 EELGM
+242 
-247 SFEDSMNT
+247 
-255 FGESLQRRQRLL
+255 
-267 NVGSVDQGRLNKQI
+267 
-281 QTTTRF
+281 
-287 QTAYATALGES
+287 
-298 TEEIQA
+298 
-304 FVDGL
+304 
-309 IANNGMLTASFFRF
+309 
-323 NNSVRSDL
+323 
-331 VAGVEVFASG
+331 
-341 LAALGGS
+341 
-348 GGQALAEAFT
+348 
-358 EQATM
+358 
-363 GAIGLSDAAIG
+363 
-374 MVQALPSLAGPMN
+374 MVQALPRLAGPMN

-393 QSGTLTQSQADEMV
+393 QAGTLTQSQADEMV
-407 QDLVGNLGNVS
+407 QGLVKDLGNVS
-418 QGEKDRIFML
+418 KEEKDRIFML

-510 IMGIFGFGVD
+510 IMSIFGFGVD
-520 DASGAAQGMADAG
+520 DMSGGAQGMADMG

-545 NGIQMAVDMFQRL
+545 SGIEVVVRMFEKL
-558 ADYLGQEAFKTDGA
+558 SDYLSQFQSDAGFDFGA
-572 FDISKL
+572 MFNDVV
-578 FADIGQKI
+578 GKI
-586 KSAIFSALLKG
+586 KGALIDGLMSGIKYLIGAIFL
-597 IPMLMGAILAYS
+597 YS
-609 AGKAVLGAALGGAK
+609 ASKQALGFLGGLVK
-623 SMISKGASNLFGR
+623 KGGTKLISGI
-636 MFGGVGSTA
+636 MGGGGSTVA
-645 TKAASTGV
+645 GAASTGV
-653 GSGGSS
+653 GSGGSV
-659 AAKMLQGASS
+659 AAKVLGGASD
-669 KADGMTGAMTK
+669 KADGITGAMTK
-680 GGKSGGFLG
+680 GGKSGGFL
-689 SIANAVKKFGDNK
+689 SNIANAVKKFGDNK

-744 MIALSK
+744 MIGLSK
-750 LLDKANKSMVKGAI
+750 LLEKSSTSMVKGAV

-804 AGIIGMPPIVGFVM
+804 AGVIGMPPIVGFVM

-843 AFEMFVPNIVMM
+843 AFDMFVPNIVMM

-919 GIFLLGEGFKG
+919 SIFLLGEGFKG

-960 LTAALHRLNEGIP
+960 LTAALARLEAGVP
-973 AETTFFDKIKDVASQ
+973 KETTFFDKIKDVATQ
-988 VKDFFG
+988 VGDFLTG
-994 GGGAGQSPVK
+994 GKVSEGINTVKAG
-1004 PNVGGQA
+1004 NQA
-1011 IMPTAPT
+1011 GMPTAPT
-1018 QVDQGAVPVTMSANY
+1018 QINQANIPVTAAGYGMG
-1033 MTDDDLDDLAGT
+1033 DDEIDDLVGT
-1045 PPTATDMGP
+1045 PPTADGTTATQ
-1054 PKPDTPETD
+1054 PDTPDND

-1088 TEEMDF
+1088 TEDIDF

>member
-21 STSKQMVDILT
+21 STAKQMVDILT

-48 QKSNQDMLKAT
+48 QKSNQEMLKAT

-83 IQKGFK
+83 INKGFK

-100 KDRKTTIE
+100 KDRKATAE
-108 AGKKGGGFGDGL
+108 AGKKGGGFGDRM

-497 PEITKALEDGLKE
+497 PEITKALEDGLKD
-510 IMGIFGFGVD
+510 IMAIFGFGVD

-545 NGIQMAVDMFQRL
+545 SGIQMAVDMFQRL
-558 ADYLGQEAFKTDGA
+558 SDYLAKFKTEDG
-572 FDISKL
+572 FDFGKL
-578 FADIGQKI
+578 FEDIGNKI
-586 KSAIFSALLKG
+586 KSAIFTALLKG

-609 AGKAVLGAALGGAK
+609 AGKAVLSAAFGGAK
-623 SMISKGASNLFGR
+623 KAIASGASNLFGK
-636 MFGGVGSTA
+636 MMGGVGSTA

-653 GSGGSS
+653 GSGGSV
-659 AAKMLQGASS
+659 AAKVLGGASD

-988 VKDFFG
+988 VKNFF
-994 GGGAGQSPVK
+994 GGGAGQTPVK

-1011 IMPTAPT
+1011 TMPTAPT
-1018 QVDQGAVPVTMSANY
+1018 QVDQSAVPVTMSTDY

-1045 PPTATDMGP
+1045 PPKANDMGP

>member
-21 STSKQMVDILT
+21 STAKQMVDILT

-48 QKSNQDMLKAT
+48 QKSNQEMLKAT

-83 IQKGFK
+83 INKGFK

-100 KDRKTTIE
+100 KDRKATAE
-108 AGKKGGGFGDGL
+108 AGKKGGGFGDRM

-497 PEITKALEDGLKE
+497 PEITKALEDGLKD
-510 IMGIFGFGVD
+510 IMAIFGFGVD

-545 NGIQMAVDMFQRL
+545 SGIQMAVDMFQRL
-558 ADYLGQEAFKTDGA
+558 SDYLAEFRTKDGG
-572 FDISKL
+572 FDFAKL
-578 FADIGQKI
+578 FEDIGNKI

-609 AGKAVLGAALGGAK
+609 AGKAVLSAAFGGAK
-623 SMISKGASNLFGR
+623 KAIASGASNLFGK
-636 MFGGVGSTA
+636 MMGGVGSTA

-653 GSGGSS
+653 GSGGSV
-659 AAKMLQGASS
+659 AAKVLGGASD

-988 VKDFFG
+988 VKNFF
-994 GGGAGQSPVK
+994 GGGAGQTPVK

-1011 IMPTAPT
+1011 TMPTAPT
-1018 QVDQGAVPVTMSANY
+1018 QVDQSAVPVTMSTDY

-1045 PPTATDMGP
+1045 PPKANDMGP

>member
-7 IEGQSYSFPDWASE
+7 IEGQAYSFPDWSTE

-42 KALAEL
+42 KALTEL
-48 QKSNQDMLKAT
+48 KKTNQDMLRATTKAN
-59 EKAHKKE
+59 KKE
-66 EKSRDEQQ
+66 EKTAEEHKE
-74 ALDEEQVKA
+74 LTEEQKKA
-83 IQKGFK
+83 IEKGFK
-89 DNANTIKAEGD
+89 DNQKTIESEGAKERKA
-100 KDRKTTIE
+100 TIE
-108 AGKKGGGFGDGL
+108 AGKKGTGIGNG
-120 INFGRRLE
+120 IMKFGRQLE

-139 KLGDVALGTATA
+139 KLGDVALGVGTA
-151 LGGIVLGGLSFVA
+151 LTGIVGGGLTFLAS
-164 NKALGAGDEL
+164 KALGVGDQL
-174 NKLTKVGVGFN
+174 NMLAKTGVGFN
-185 STLGGLDTSATQGI
+185 SSLGDANTSATQ
-199 ARLGALGLGFEGAA
+199 AVAKLGALGLGFDGAA
-213 QLIAANSRVVATAG
+213 QMIAANSRVVATAG

-242 EELGM
+242 EELGL
-247 SFEDSMNT
+247 SFEDSMGQ
-255 FGESLQRRQRLL
+255 FGEALQRRQRIL
-267 NVGSVDQGRLNKQI
+267 NVGNIDQGRLNKQV

-287 QTAYATALGES
+287 QMAYATALGES

-309 IANNGMLTASFFRF
+309 ISNNGMLTASFLRF
-323 NNSVRSDL
+323 GDSVRSDL
-331 VAGVEVFASG
+331 VGGIEVFASG

-393 QSGTLTQSQADEMV
+393 QAGTLTQSQADEMV

-418 QGEKDRIFML
+418 KSEKDRIFML
-428 ARIGDE
+428 ARVGDE

-452 MEEVNKMLGTGFN
+452 MKEVNDMLGTGFN

-489 AFYSIFAD
+489 AFYSLFAD

-510 IMGIFGFGVD
+510 IMDVFGFGVD
-520 DASGAAQGMADAG
+520 DASGAAQGMADVG

-545 NGIQMAVDMFQRL
+545 SGIEVVVNMFKKL
-558 ADYLGQEAFKTDGA
+558 GEYLGQFQSDAGFDFGAMFNDVVGKIKGALIDGLMSGIKYLIGA
-572 FDISKL
+572 IFLYSASKQALGFLGGLVKKGGSKL
-578 FADIGQKI
+578 VSSIMGGGGSTVA
-586 KSAIFSALLKG
+586 SAA
-597 IPMLMGAILAYS
+597 
-609 AGKAVLGAALGGAK
+609 
-623 SMISKGASNLFGR
+623 
-636 MFGGVGSTA
+636 GGVGS
-645 TKAASTGV
+645 KGST
-653 GSGGSS
+653 
-659 AAKMLQGASS
+659 AAKMLTGAS
-669 KADGMTGAMTK
+669 KNADGMTSAMTK
-680 GGKSGGFLG
+680 GGKSGGFLK

-710 VMMGAAVAL
+710 VLMGGAVAL
-719 LAVGLKQ
+719 LAVGLKT
-726 FNEVD
+726 FNEVN
-731 FASMGK
+731 FSSLAK
-737 GLLAMGG
+737 GFLAMGG
-744 MIALSK
+744 LIGLSK
-750 LLDKANKSMVKGAI
+750 LLEKSTSSMVKGAV
-764 GVLALSTA
+764 GVLALGAA

-789 TIGVLATAIAALAVA
+789 TIGVLAAGIGALALA
-804 AGIIGMPPIVGFVM
+804 AGLIGMPPIVGFVM

-837 AMLAAK
+837 AMIAAK
-843 AFEMFVPNIVMM
+843 AFDMFVPNIVMM
-855 SMVDGKNLIMV
+855 SLVDGKNLIMV
-866 GAGLAAIGAGLAVM
+866 GAGLAAIGAGLAIM
-880 TGGSL
+880 SGGSL
-885 IAGLMEGIG
+885 LSSLMDGIG

-902 MEKVIDFAKG
+902 MEKVTEFAKG
-912 LQGVDVT
+912 LQGVDMS
-919 GIFLLGEGFKG
+919 GIFILGESFKG

-938 DMFDNMD
+938 DMFDGLDGTADN
-945 DYSAGVMKFAVSIDS
+945 VIKFASSIDT
-960 LTAALHRLNEGIP
+960 LTAALARLEKGVP

-988 VKDFFG
+988 VSAFFSSG
-994 GGGAGQSPVK
+994 SQTDVK
-1004 PNVGGQA
+1004 PTAGASAN
-1011 IMPTAPT
+1011 MPTAPT
-1018 QVDQGAVPVTMSANY
+1018 QIDKTSIPTTGGRDY
-1033 MTDDDLDDLAGT
+1033 MTDDDISDLTGDYSDSKPT
-1045 PPTATDMGP
+1045 PGP
-1054 PKPDTPETD
+1054 KKADTPDND

-1088 TEEMDF
+1088 TEEIDF

>member
-48 QKSNQDMLKAT
+48 QKSNQEMLKAT

-74 ALDEEQVKA
+74 ALDEEQIKA

-89 DNANTIKAEGD
+89 DNASTIKAEGD
-100 KDRKTTIE
+100 KDRKATIE

-341 LAALGGS
+341 LAALGGQ

-452 MEEVNKMLGTGFN
+452 MEEVNKMLGTGFD

-545 NGIQMAVDMFQRL
+545 SGIQMAVDMFQRL
-558 ADYLGQEAFKTDGA
+558 SDYLAQFRTEDG
-572 FDISKL
+572 FDFGKL
-578 FADIGQKI
+578 FEDIGNKI
-586 KSAIFSALLKG
+586 KSAIFTALLKG

-609 AGKAVLGAALGGAK
+609 AGKAVLSAAFGGAK
-623 SMISKGASNLFGR
+623 KAIASGASNLFGR
-636 MFGGVGSTA
+636 MMGGVGSTA

-680 GGKSGGFLG
+680 GGKSGGFLQ

-710 VMMGAAVAL
+710 ALMGASVAL
-719 LAVGLKQ
+719 LAVGLKT
-726 FNEVD
+726 FNEVN
-731 FASMGK
+731 FSSLGK
-737 GLLAMGG
+737 GLVAMGG
-744 MIALSK
+744 LIALSK
-750 LLDKANKSMVKGAI
+750 LLEKSTTSMVKGAV

-804 AGIIGMPPIVGFVM
+804 AGLIGMPPIVGFVM

-912 LQGVDVT
+912 LQGVDVSS
-919 GIFLLGEGFKG
+919 IFLLGEGFKG

-1045 PPTATDMGP
+1045 PPTANDMGP

>member
-48 QKSNQDMLKAT
+48 KKTNEDMLKAT
-59 EKAHKKE
+59 QKANKKE
-66 EKSRDEQQ
+66 EKSN
-74 ALDEEQVKA
+74 EEQLEATEEQKKA
-83 IQKGFK
+83 IEKGFK
-89 DNANTIKAEGD
+89 DNNKTIKEEQS
-100 KDRKTTIE
+100 KTQAALE
-108 AGKKGGGFGDGL
+108 KGGGFLDKAGSG
-120 INFGRRLE
+120 IVKFGRQME
-128 SDGEELLGFVG
+128 ADGEELLGFVG
-139 KLGDVALGTATA
+139 KLGDVALGVGTA
-151 LGGIVLGGLSFVA
+151 LTGIVAGGLTFVA
-164 NKALGAGDEL
+164 NKALGVGDEL

-309 IANNGMLTASFFRF
+309 IANNGMLTASFLRF
-323 NNSVRSDL
+323 GDTVRSDL

-341 LAALGGS
+341 LAALGGQ

-363 GAIGLSDAAIG
+363 GAIGLSDAAVG
-374 MVQALPSLAGPMN
+374 MVRALPRLAGPMN
-387 EFRDAV
+387 DFRKAV
-393 QSGTLTQSQADEMV
+393 ESGTLTQSQADEQV
-407 QDLVGNLGNVS
+407 QRLVKDLGNVS
-418 QGEKDRIFML
+418 KEEKDRIFML
-428 ARIGDE
+428 ARVGDE

-452 MEEVNKMLGTGFN
+452 MKEVNEMLGTGFN

-472 TNAFNKV
+472 TNNFNKI

-489 AFYSIFAD
+489 AFYSLFAD
-497 PEITKALEDGLKE
+497 PEITKALEDGMKE
-510 IMGIFGFGVD
+510 IMGIFGFASD
-520 DASGAAQGMADAG
+520 DMSKGAQGMADMG
-533 KDLAKK
+533 KDMAKK
-539 VLPALK
+539 FLPMLK
-545 NGIQMAVDMFQRL
+545 SGIESVVGAFKAL
-558 ADYLGQEAFKTDGA
+558 ADYFGQEAFKTDGA
-572 FDISKL
+572 FDFSKML
-578 FADIGQKI
+578 TDVVDKI
-586 KSAIFSALLKG
+586 KQPLIDALMSGLKY
-597 IPMLMGAILAYS
+597 LFLAVFAYS
-609 AGKAVLGAALGGAK
+609 ASKQALGFLGGLIK
-623 SMISKGASNLFGR
+623 KGGTKLIGSI
-636 MFGGVGSTA
+636 MGGGGSTVA
-645 TKAASTGV
+645 GAASTGV
-653 GSGGSS
+653 GSGGST
-659 AAKMLQGASS
+659 AAKLLGGASD

-744 MIALSK
+744 MIGLSK
-750 LLDKANKSMVKGAI
+750 LLEKSSTSMVKGAV

-804 AGIIGMPPIVGFVM
+804 AGLIGMPPIVGFVM
-818 AGALAIGVLGAALI
+818 AGAVAIGVLGAALI

-843 AFEMFVPNIVMM
+843 AFDMFVPNMVLM
-855 SMVDGKNLIMV
+855 SMVDGGNLIKV

-912 LQGVDVT
+912 LQGVDVSS
-919 GIFLLGEGFKG
+919 IFLLGEGFKG

-938 DMFDNMD
+938 DMFDNME
-945 DYSAGVMKFAVSIDS
+945 DYSSGVMKFAISIDS
-960 LTAALHRLNEGIP
+960 LTAALARLEKGVP
-973 AETTFFDKIKDVASQ
+973 KETTFFDKIKDVATQ
-988 VKDFFG
+988 VGDFLTG
-994 GGGAGQSPVK
+994 GKVSEGINTVKAG
-1004 PNVGGQA
+1004 NQA
-1011 IMPTAPT
+1011 GMPTAKT
-1018 QVDQGAVPVTMSANY
+1018 QVDQTAVPSMGVQY
-1033 MTDDDLDDLAGT
+1033 GDDDEIIDDLTGNNT
-1045 PPTATDMGP
+1045 MPTDPGAK
-1054 PKPDTPETD
+1054 KPDTPEND

-1075 AENNKLSKRQISA
+1075 AENDCPRC
-1088 TEEMDF
+1088 

>member
-21 STSKQMVDILT
+21 STAKQMVDILT

-48 QKSNQDMLKAT
+48 QKSNQEMLKAT

-83 IQKGFK
+83 INKGFK

-100 KDRKTTIE
+100 KDRKATAE
-108 AGKKGGGFGDGL
+108 AGKKGGGFGDRM

-545 NGIQMAVDMFQRL
+545 SGIQMAVDMFQRL
-558 ADYLGQEAFKTDGA
+558 SDYLAQFRTEDG
-572 FDISKL
+572 FDFGKL
-578 FADIGQKI
+578 FEDIGNKI
-586 KSAIFSALLKG
+586 KSAIFTALLKG

-609 AGKAVLGAALGGAK
+609 AGKAVLSAAFGGAK
-623 SMISKGASNLFGR
+623 KAIASGASNLFGK
-636 MFGGVGSTA
+636 MMGGVGSTA

-653 GSGGSS
+653 GSGGSV
-659 AAKMLQGASS
+659 AAKVLGGASD

-988 VKDFFG
+988 VKNFF
-994 GGGAGQSPVK
+994 GGGAGQTPVK

-1011 IMPTAPT
+1011 TMPTAPT
-1018 QVDQGAVPVTMSANY
+1018 QVDQSAVPVTMSTDY

-1045 PPTATDMGP
+1045 PPKANDMGP

>member
-42 KALAEL
+42 KALAE
-48 QKSNQDMLKAT
+48 QRKSNEDMLKAT
-59 EKAHKKE
+59 QKANKKE
-66 EKSRDEQQ
+66 EKSNEEHLE
-74 ALDEEQVKA
+74 AIEEQKKA
-83 IQKGFK
+83 IDKGFK
-89 DNANTIKAEGD
+89 DNNKTIKEEQG
-100 KDRKTTIE
+100 KTRADNAKGRGFLDS
-108 AGKKGGGFGDGL
+108 AGAGIVK
-120 INFGRRLE
+120 FGRQLE

-139 KLGDVALGTATA
+139 KLGDVALGVGTA
-151 LGGIVLGGLSFVA
+151 LTGIVAGGLAFVA
-164 NKALGAGDEL
+164 NKALGVGDEL

-185 STLGGLDTSATQGI
+185 STLGGLDTSA
-199 ARLGALGLGFEGAA
+199 EGAA

-227 LKRFENTMK
+227 LKRFETTMK

-247 SFEDSMNT
+247 SFEDSMGT
-255 FGESLQRRQRLL
+255 FGEALQRRQRLL

-309 IANNGMLTASFFRF
+309 IANNGMLTASFLRF
-323 NNSVRSDL
+323 GDTVRSDL

-341 LAALGGS
+341 LAALGGQ

-374 MVQALPSLAGPMN
+374 MVQALPRLAGPMN

-393 QSGTLTQSQADEMV
+393 QAGTLTQSQADEMV
-407 QDLVGNLGNVS
+407 QGLVKDLGNVS
-418 QGEKDRIFML
+418 KEEKDRIFML

-452 MEEVNKMLGTGFN
+452 MAEVNKMLGTGFD

-472 TNAFNKV
+472 TNNFNKI

-489 AFYSIFAD
+489 AFYSLFAD

-510 IMGIFGFGVD
+510 IMSIFGFATD
-520 DASGAAQGMADAG
+520 DMSGGAQGMADMG

-545 NGIQMAVDMFQRL
+545 SGIEVVVRMFEKL
-558 ADYLGQEAFKTDGA
+558 SDYLSKFQSEEGFDFGELFKDVVGKIKGALIDGLMSGIKYLIGA
-572 FDISKL
+572 IFIYSASKQALSFLGGLVKKGGSKL
-578 FADIGQKI
+578 VSSIMGGGGSTVA
-586 KSAIFSALLKG
+586 SAA
-597 IPMLMGAILAYS
+597 
-609 AGKAVLGAALGGAK
+609 
-623 SMISKGASNLFGR
+623 
-636 MFGGVGSTA
+636 GGVGSQG
-645 TKAASTGV
+645 ST
-653 GSGGSS
+653 
-659 AAKMLQGASS
+659 AAKMLTGAS
-669 KADGMTGAMTK
+669 KNADGMTSAMTK
-680 GGKSGGFLG
+680 GGKSGGFLQ

-744 MIALSK
+744 MIGLSK
-750 LLDKANKSMVKGAI
+750 LLEKSSTSMVKGAV

-804 AGIIGMPPIVGFVM
+804 AGVIGMPPIVGFVM

-843 AFEMFVPNIVMM
+843 AFDMFVPNIVMM

-919 GIFLLGEGFKG
+919 SIFLLGEGFKG

-960 LTAALHRLNEGIP
+960 LTAALARLEAGVP
-973 AETTFFDKIKDVASQ
+973 KETTFFDKIKDVATQ
-988 VKDFFG
+988 VGDFLTG
-994 GGGAGQSPVK
+994 GKVSEGINTVKAG
-1004 PNVGGQA
+1004 NQA
-1011 IMPTAPT
+1011 GMPTAPT
-1018 QVDQGAVPVTMSANY
+1018 QINQANIPVTAAGYGMG
-1033 MTDDDLDDLAGT
+1033 DDEIDDLVGT
-1045 PPTATDMGP
+1045 PPTADGTAPDR
-1054 PKPDTPETD
+1054 PDTPEND

-1088 TEEMDF
+1088 TEDIDF

>member
-48 QKSNQDMLKAT
+48 QKSNQEMLKAT

-83 IQKGFK
+83 INKGFK

-100 KDRKTTIE
+100 KDRKATAE
-108 AGKKGGGFGDGL
+108 AGKKGGGFGDRM

-497 PEITKALEDGLKE
+497 PEITKALEDGLKD
-510 IMGIFGFGVD
+510 IMAIFGFGVD

-545 NGIQMAVDMFQRL
+545 SGIQMAVDMFQRL
-558 ADYLGQEAFKTDGA
+558 SDYLAQFRTEDG
-572 FDISKL
+572 FDFGKL
-578 FADIGQKI
+578 FEDIGNKI
-586 KSAIFSALLKG
+586 KSAIFTALLKG

-609 AGKAVLGAALGGAK
+609 AGKAVLSAAFGGAK
-623 SMISKGASNLFGR
+623 KAIASGASNLFGK
-636 MFGGVGSTA
+636 MMGGVGSTA

-653 GSGGSS
+653 GSGGSV
-659 AAKMLQGASS
+659 AAKVLGGASD

-988 VKDFFG
+988 VKNFF
-994 GGGAGQSPVK
+994 GGGAGQTPVK

-1011 IMPTAPT
+1011 TMPTAPT
-1018 QVDQGAVPVTMSANY
+1018 QVDQSAVPVTMSTDY

-1045 PPTATDMGP
+1045 PPKANDMGP

>member
-48 QKSNQDMLKAT
+48 KKSNEDMLKAT
-59 EKAHKKE
+59 QKANKKE
-66 EKSRDEQQ
+66 EKSN
-74 ALDEEQVKA
+74 EEQLEATEEQKKA
-83 IQKGFK
+83 IERGFK
-89 DNANTIKAEGD
+89 DNNKTIKEEQS
-100 KDRKTTIE
+100 KTQAALE
-108 AGKKGGGFGDGL
+108 KGGGFLDKAGSG
-120 INFGRRLE
+120 IVKFGRQME
-128 SDGEELLGFVG
+128 ADGEELLGFVG
-139 KLGDVALGTATA
+139 KLGDVALGVGTA
-151 LGGIVLGGLSFVA
+151 LTGIVAGGLAFVA
-164 NKALGAGDEL
+164 NKALGVGDEL

-227 LKRFENTMK
+227 LKRFEDTMK

-247 SFEDSMNT
+247 SFEDSMGT
-255 FGESLQRRQRLL
+255 FGEALQRRQRLL

-309 IANNGMLTASFFRF
+309 IANNGMLTASFLRF
-323 NNSVRSDL
+323 GDTVRSDL

-341 LAALGGS
+341 LAALGGQ

-374 MVQALPSLAGPMN
+374 MVQALPRLAGPMN

-393 QSGTLTQSQADEMV
+393 QAGTLTQSQADEMV
-407 QDLVGNLGNVS
+407 QGLVKDLGNVS
-418 QGEKDRIFML
+418 QEEKDRIFML

-452 MEEVNKMLGTGFN
+452 MAEVNKMLGTGFD

-472 TNAFNKV
+472 TNNFNKI

-489 AFYSIFAD
+489 AFYSLFAD

-510 IMGIFGFGVD
+510 IMSIFGFATD
-520 DASGAAQGMADAG
+520 DMSGGAQGMADMG

-539 VLPALK
+539 FLPMLK
-545 NGIQMAVDMFQRL
+545 SGIESVVGAFKAL
-558 ADYLGQEAFKTDGA
+558 ADYFGQEAFKTDGA
-572 FDISKL
+572 FDFSKML
-578 FADIGQKI
+578 TDVVDKI
-586 KSAIFSALLKG
+586 KQPLIDALMSGLKY
-597 IPMLMGAILAYS
+597 LFLAVFAYS
-609 AGKAVLGAALGGAK
+609 ASKQALGFLGGLIK
-623 SMISKGASNLFGR
+623 KGGTKLIGSI
-636 MFGGVGSTA
+636 MGGGGSTVA
-645 TKAASTGV
+645 GAASTGV
-653 GSGGSS
+653 GSGGST
-659 AAKMLQGASS
+659 AAKLLGGAKD

-744 MIALSK
+744 MIGLSK
-750 LLDKANKSMVKGAI
+750 LLEKSTTSMVKGAV

-818 AGALAIGVLGAALI
+818 AGAVAIGVLGAALI

-843 AFEMFVPNIVMM
+843 AFDMFVPNMVLM
-855 SMVDGKNLIMV
+855 SMVDGGNLIKV

-912 LQGVDVT
+912 LQGVDVSS
-919 GIFLLGEGFKG
+919 IFLLGEGFKG

-938 DMFDNMD
+938 DMFDNME
-945 DYSAGVMKFAVSIDS
+945 DYSSGVMKFAISIDS
-960 LTAALHRLNEGIP
+960 LTAALARLEAGVP
-973 AETTFFDKIKDVASQ
+973 KETTFFDKIKDVATQ
-988 VKDFFG
+988 VGDFLTG
-994 GGGAGQSPVK
+994 GKVSEGINTVKAG
-1004 PNVGGQA
+1004 NQA
-1011 IMPTAPT
+1011 GMPTAPT
-1018 QVDQGAVPVTMSANY
+1018 QIDQSTVPVTAASYGMS
-1033 MTDDDLDDLAGT
+1033 DDEIDDLVGT
-1045 PPTATDMGP
+1045 PPTADGSTATQ
-1054 PKPDTPETD
+1054 PDTPEND
-1063 TAALLA
+1063 TAALIA

-1075 AENNKLSKRQISA
+1075 AENNKLTKRQISA
-1088 TEEMDF
+1088 TEDIDF

>member
-48 QKSNQDMLKAT
+48 KKSNEDMLKAT
-59 EKAHKKE
+59 QKANKKE
-66 EKSRDEQQ
+66 EKSN
-74 ALDEEQVKA
+74 EEQLEATEEQKKA
-83 IQKGFK
+83 IERGFK
-89 DNANTIKAEGD
+89 DNNKTIKEEQS
-100 KDRKTTIE
+100 KTQAALE
-108 AGKKGGGFGDGL
+108 KGGGFLDKAGSG
-120 INFGRRLE
+120 IVKFGRQME
-128 SDGEELLGFVG
+128 ADGEELLGFVG
-139 KLGDVALGTATA
+139 KLGDVALGVGTA
-151 LGGIVLGGLSFVA
+151 LTGIVAGGLAFVA
-164 NKALGAGDEL
+164 NKALGVGDEL

-227 LKRFENTMK
+227 LKRFEDTMK

-247 SFEDSMNT
+247 SFEDSMGT
-255 FGESLQRRQRLL
+255 FGEALQRRQRLL

-309 IANNGMLTASFFRF
+309 IANNGMLTASFLRF
-323 NNSVRSDL
+323 GDTVRSDL

-341 LAALGGS
+341 LAALGGQ

-374 MVQALPSLAGPMN
+374 MVQALPRLAGPMN

-393 QSGTLTQSQADEMV
+393 QAGTLTQSQADEMV
-407 QDLVGNLGNVS
+407 QGLVKDLGNVS
-418 QGEKDRIFML
+418 QEEKDRIFML

-452 MEEVNKMLGTGFN
+452 MAEVNKMLGTGFD

-472 TNAFNKV
+472 TNNFNKI

-489 AFYSIFAD
+489 AFYSLFAD

-510 IMGIFGFGVD
+510 IMSIFGFATD
-520 DASGAAQGMADAG
+520 DMSGGAQGMADMG

-539 VLPALK
+539 FLPMLK
-545 NGIQMAVDMFQRL
+545 SGIESVVGAFKAL
-558 ADYLGQEAFKTDGA
+558 ADYFGQEAFKTDGA
-572 FDISKL
+572 FDFSKML
-578 FADIGQKI
+578 TDVVDKI
-586 KSAIFSALLKG
+586 KQPLIDALMSGLKY
-597 IPMLMGAILAYS
+597 LFLAVFAYS
-609 AGKAVLGAALGGAK
+609 ASKQALGFLGGLIK
-623 SMISKGASNLFGR
+623 KGGTKLIGSI
-636 MFGGVGSTA
+636 MGGGGSTVA
-645 TKAASTGV
+645 GAASTGV
-653 GSGGSS
+653 GSGGSA
-659 AAKMLQGASS
+659 AAKLLGGAKD

-744 MIALSK
+744 MIGLSK
-750 LLDKANKSMVKGAI
+750 LLEKSTTSMVKGAV

-818 AGALAIGVLGAALI
+818 AGAVAIGVLGAALI

-843 AFEMFVPNIVMM
+843 AFDMFVPNMVLM
-855 SMVDGKNLIMV
+855 SMVDGGNLIKV

-912 LQGVDVT
+912 LQGVDVSS
-919 GIFLLGEGFKG
+919 IFLLGEGFKG

-938 DMFDNMD
+938 DMFDNME
-945 DYSAGVMKFAVSIDS
+945 DYSSGVMKFAISIDS
-960 LTAALHRLNEGIP
+960 LTAALARLEAGVP
-973 AETTFFDKIKDVASQ
+973 KETTFFDKIKDVATQ
-988 VKDFFG
+988 VGDFLTG
-994 GGGAGQSPVK
+994 GKVSEGINTVKAG
-1004 PNVGGQA
+1004 NQA
-1011 IMPTAPT
+1011 GMPTAPT
-1018 QVDQGAVPVTMSANY
+1018 QIDQSTVPVTAASYGMS
-1033 MTDDDLDDLAGT
+1033 DDEIDDLVGT
-1045 PPTATDMGP
+1045 PPTADGSTATQ
-1054 PKPDTPETD
+1054 PDTPEND
-1063 TAALLA
+1063 TAALIA

-1075 AENNKLSKRQISA
+1075 AENNKLTKRQISA
-1088 TEEMDF
+1088 TEDIDF

>member
-48 QKSNQDMLKAT
+48 QKSNQEMLKAT

-545 NGIQMAVDMFQRL
+545 SGIQMAVDMFQRL
-558 ADYLGQEAFKTDGA
+558 SDYLAKFKTEDG
-572 FDISKL
+572 FDFGKL
-578 FADIGQKI
+578 FEDIGNKI
-586 KSAIFSALLKG
+586 KSAIFTALLKG

-609 AGKAVLGAALGGAK
+609 AGKAVLSAAFGGAK
-623 SMISKGASNLFGR
+623 KAIASGASNLFGK
-636 MFGGVGSTA
+636 MMGGVGSTA

-653 GSGGSS
+653 GSGGSV
-659 AAKMLQGASS
+659 AAKVLGGASD

-945 DYSAGVMKFAVSIDS
+945 DMSGGVIKFASSIDT
-960 LTAALHRLNEGIP
+960 LTAALARLEAGVP
-973 AETTFFDKIKDVASQ
+973 KETSFFDKIKDVANQ

-994 GGGAGQSPVK
+994 GGGAGQTPVK

-1011 IMPTAPT
+1011 TMPTAPT

-1045 PPTATDMGP
+1045 PPKANDMGP